1 MCPIKLVL
9 QTIELTTV
17 SLRTVAQE
25 DLVILPLE
33 RVLCMTVRMMFCVLL
48 GKIVG
53 LLEMVYLLQ
62 RIDAGILIVRF
73 PPRIPV
79 LLSTETMISGQ
90 AGLEIVVAPLCLLE
104 TIDIM
109 IVTEIVIETGTA
121 TAENG
126 KGNDDRTTDSVII
139 G

>member
-1 MCPIKLVL
+1 M
-9 QTIELTTV
+9 
-17 SLRTVAQE
+17 VAQE

-53 LLEMVYLLQ
+53 LLEMVCLLQ

-73 PPRIPV
+73 PLRIPV
-79 LLSTETMISGQ
+79 LLLTETMISGQ
-90 AGLEIVVAPLCLLE
+90 AGLEIVAPLCLLE